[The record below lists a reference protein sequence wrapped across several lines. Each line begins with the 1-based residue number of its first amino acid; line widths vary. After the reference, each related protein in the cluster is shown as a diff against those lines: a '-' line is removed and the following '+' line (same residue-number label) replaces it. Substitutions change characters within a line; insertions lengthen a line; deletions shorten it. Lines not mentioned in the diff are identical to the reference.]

1 METII
6 EDRNIAGEKLPEA
19 KKSNKGFAMA
29 AILSGAIGCFV
40 LGAAIVL
47 AQYSP
52 VVKTFLTWS
61 KPVGPLAGKTGVGII
76 AWLVSFFI
84 LIPLWKDK
92 PVNEQ
97 SIMKISYILLIL
109 AFLFSFPTFFELFG
123 H

>member
-1 METII
+1 MENVI
-6 EDRNIAGEKLPEA
+6 EN
-19 KKSNKGFAMA
+19 KKSNQGFAMA

-40 LGAAIVL
+40 LGVAIVL

-52 VVKTFLTWS
+52 VIKTFLTWS
-61 KPVGPLAGKTGVGII
+61 NPVGPLSGKTSVGII

-84 LIPLWKDK
+84 LIPLWKNK
-92 PVNEQ
+92 LVNIKL
-97 SIMKISYILLIL
+97 IMKISYILLIL

>member
-6 EDRNIAGEKLPEA
+6 EG
-19 KKSNKGFAMA
+19 KKSNQGFAMA

-40 LGAAIVL
+40 LGTAIVL

-61 KPVGPLAGKTGVGII
+61 NPVGPLSGKTSVGVI

-92 PVNEQ
+92 PVNVQ
-97 SIMKISYILLIL
+97 SIIKISYILLIL